1 MIRRVEITR
10 LAAKQLRKLP
20 QHIVGN
26 LMIWV
31 EGRHGRARG
40 GRGSQQARVLTEVP
54 MPMPMPKAKAKAK
67 KSDAM
72 KTLEKIAGG
81 PLTLARAIESI
92 RKGQELSQDEC
103 AKKLGVSKSHLCDVE
118 KGRKVVSPERAAK
131 WARVL
136 GYPESVLV
144 KLAIQGELDA
154 AGLKYKVEIVAA

>member
-1 MIRRVEITR
+1 
-10 LAAKQLRKLP
+10 
-20 QHIVGN
+20 
-26 LMIWV
+26 
-31 EGRHGRARG
+31 
-40 GRGSQQARVLTEVP
+40 
-54 MPMPMPKAKAKAK
+54 MPKAKAKAK

-81 PLTLARAIESI
+81 PLTLARALESI

>member
-1 MIRRVEITR
+1 MS
-10 LAAKQLRKLP
+10 K
-20 QHIVGN
+20 
-26 LMIWV
+26 
-31 EGRHGRARG
+31 
-40 GRGSQQARVLTEVP
+40 
-54 MPMPMPKAKAKAK
+54 PKSKGA
-67 KSDAM
+67 AM
-72 KTLEKIAGG
+72 KALEKVAGG

-92 RKGQELSQDEC
+92 RKGNQLSQIEC

-154 AGLKYKVEIVAA
+154 AGLKYKVEIEAA